1 MNHRSQGG
9 AAGWLG
15 GMESICPPAHR
26 ARARLGFIPAA
37 GTHGIP
43 TLWGFKGFFPPPWCR
58 LQENQALS
66 PLHLM
71 CTEVPN
77 PGKAKGSPPGCREK
91 GRGWHPPSIAIIRRL
106 QNTPCVHRLR
116 IEGWGWKNSKFLL
129 LDYQQTASCRADSL
143 KQNNHYTT
151 DC

>member
-1 MNHRSQGG
+1 M
-9 AAGWLG
+9 WLG

-71 CTEVPN
+71 HRSKHPKCSARRSQIL
-77 PGKAKGSPPGCREK
+77 AKQRDPHQDV
-91 GRGWHPPSIAIIRRL
+91 GRRGGDGIPL
-106 QNTPCVHRLR
+106 Q
-116 IEGWGWKNSKFLL
+116 
-129 LDYQQTASCRADSL
+129 
-143 KQNNHYTT
+143 
-151 DC
+151 